1 VNWADVLQPLLAGQD
16 LDTATAERAMTHI
29 LSGAAGDAQI
39 AAFAV
44 ALRAKGES
52 AAEVAALV
60 DVMVQHANRVEVDG
74 VVLDVVGTGGD
85 GAGTVNIS
93 TMAALVCAA
102 AGARVVKHGN
112 RAVTSHTG
120 TADVL
125 EQLGVVIELQPAQ
138 VAATV
143 QEVGIGFCFAPIHH
157 PAMRHAGPARKALGV
172 PTVFNILGPLSN
184 PAGAGAALIGC
195 ADRALAPVMA
205 DALRER
211 GTRALVVRGDDG
223 LDEISI
229 AGVTT
234 VWDATGDSV
243 VVRTLDAEELGIVH
257 ASTDALAGGMPEEN
271 AAILLQVLNP
281 GQHDERLAA
290 IRDAVALNA
299 AAALVVYDIA
309 CGATPITS
317 DADLRQ
323 RTADALQRA
332 RAALESGAAQQRL
345 DSWREVTQRV

>member
-16 LDTATAERAMTHI
+16 LDTATVERAMTHI
-29 LSGAAGDAQI
+29 LTGAASDAQI
-39 AAFAV
+39 AAFAI

-52 AAEVAALV
+52 ATEVGALV
-60 DVMVQHANRVEVDG
+60 DVMVQHANRVDVDG

-195 ADRALAPVMA
+195 ADRSLAPVMA
-205 DALRER
+205 EALHER
-211 GTRALVVRGDDG
+211 GIRALVVRGDDG

-234 VWDATGDSV
+234 VWDATGDGV
-243 VVRTLDAEELGIVH
+243 AVRTIAAEELGIVH
-257 ASTDALAGGMPEEN
+257 ASTVALAGGLPEVN
-271 AAILLQVLNP
+271 ATTLLQVLDP
-281 GQHDERLAA
+281 TQHDERLTA
-290 IRDAVALNA
+290 IRDAVAMNA

-309 CGATPITS
+309 CGSAPITS
-317 DADLRQ
+317 DEDLRQ
-323 RTADALQRA
+323 RTADALVRT
-332 RAALESGAAQQRL
+332 REALASGAAQERL
-345 DSWREVTQRV
+345 NVWRDVSQRV